1 MRLLIEIEFFLHRSL
16 RKFESLDKYV
26 EKVKE
31 LSDAFN
37 QDSKIYKSNQINDLN
52 EQNESMLLI

>member
-1 MRLLIEIEFFLHRSL
+1 MRLLIEIEFFLQRSL

-37 QDSKIYKSNQINDLN
+37 QDSKNYKSNQINDLN